1 MDARGIRSRF
11 PALTKDFSLLHSTQT
26 GVGPTHP
33 RIHFVSRFISSG
45 AEQPWREV
53 DHSHLVRRL
62 RMHGD
67 VSPFPRTS
75 SWRGA

>member
-1 MDARGIRSRF
+1 MNATGIRSRF
-11 PALTKDFSLLHSTQT
+11 PALARDFSLFHSTQT

-45 AEQPWREV
+45 AEQTQREV

-62 RMHGD
+62 RMHGGI
-67 VSPFPRTS
+67 SIPP
-75 SWRGA
+75 